1 MGIWDR
7 LSRTLGELSEEL
19 LPGELRDRL
28 DGARGLLDRGNAGA
42 ALAALD
48 LVLKE
53 QPEHATALYL
63 RGEALRVLGRHAEA
77 ERALG
82 AALAARPGLTE
93 ATAALGEVLLAKGDA
108 TGALIKLREALSSAG
123 GDAALLG
130 AIYRAMGA
138 AHLALGAP
146 DRALR
151 ELRKALAEDPA
162 APEIGPLLADALTRA
177 GALDEEARAPLERAL
192 RAAGD
197 KAPASVLLALGRLDR
212 DAALLERALAAA
224 PAAPPSRI
232 AGEALLALGELA
244 FVAGRH
250 EAAHQRL
257 EAAASHL
264 SDDPRVTTL
273 QAEVLVA
280 AGNPSAALGL
290 NERSFILR
298 ADVSER
304 ALRAALA
311 TGDPERIAPWATR
324 LLDAHPAAAPFAL
337 AARGFALLLARELD
351 AAARALDQAMAAGP
365 TALAHVG
372 LAVLARERGDLTSA
386 RRHVNIATGLDPREP
401 LVRGAAQAV
410 RAAELRLVPGASPA
424 QTLAAWVAREPHLT
438 ALAGDVAHLL
448 EAIERPLLVTV
459 MGEFSA
465 GKSTFVNAFLGASV
479 APTGITPTTA
489 TINILRLGRERAA
502 RIHYADDTT
511 RDVAW
516 ADVPR
521 TLSGLAAADAAR
533 IRHVDLFVPLEQL
546 ARVSI
551 VDTPGLNSIL
561 PEHEETA
568 RRFIK
573 EADAVLWLFTAGQA
587 GKASEREALTR
598 IQAEGKRVLGVLNKV
613 DQLDAAAVS
622 EVLLHLRNELGAGLE
637 DLVPLSA
644 RQALAA
650 RTAATPDAAAFD
662 ASGWTAL
669 DATLEAKFFS
679 RARELKAEATA
690 RRLGELVAAAKDK
703 LKAPSTAAM
712 RRAAALHAA
721 AELLRT
727 GTTTLLTRLAD
738 TERRRLAEGVATA
751 YRTAARELLELVRP
765 RRVPFGEHR
774 ATPAD
779 RDYLRGLLE
788 RALDRVLDD
797 ARDHVLVA
805 VDGLL
810 ANARGAVAQLDD
822 TAAATS
828 LTQAIDA
835 ARRAALAEGLEHA
848 RGFVR
853 GALRGG
859 GLDLF
864 FSRELPRAE
873 LTEDALTHALLRD
886 APAYELELL
895 APVRAAITA
904 ALSRLGD
911 DLRAHAERASIVS
924 QDLLMLDKALDH
936 LAPSVRNPP

>member
-19 LPGELRDRL
+19 LPGDLRDKL
-28 DGARGLLDRGNAGA
+28 DGARELLDRGNAGA

-48 LVLKE
+48 QVLKE

-82 AALAARPGLTE
+82 AALAARPALVE

-108 TGALIKLREALSSAG
+108 TGALVKLREALASAG

-151 ELRKALAEDPA
+151 ELRKALVEDPGA
-162 APEIGPLLADALTRA
+162 AEIGPLLADALTRS
-177 GALDEEARAPLERAL
+177 GALDEDARAPLERAL
-192 RAAGD
+192 RAAGE
-197 KAPASVLLALGRLDR
+197 KAPAAVLLALGRLDR
-212 DAALLERALAAA
+212 SEALLERALAAA
-224 PAAPPSRI
+224 PAAPPSAI
-232 AGEALLALGELA
+232 AGEALLALAELA
-244 FVAGRH
+244 HTQRKH

-257 EAAASHL
+257 ELAATHL
-264 SDDPRVTTL
+264 VDDPRVTSL
-273 QAEVLVA
+273 QAEVLAA
-280 AGNPSAALGL
+280 AGNPSAALNM
-290 NERSFILR
+290 NERSFMLG

-304 ALRAALA
+304 ALRVALA
-311 TGDPERIAPWATR
+311 TGEPERIGPWATR

-337 AARGFALLLARELD
+337 AARGFALLLAQELD
-351 AAARALDQAMAAGP
+351 AASRTLDQAMASGP

-372 LAVLARERGDLTSA
+372 LAALARERGDLAAA
-386 RRHVNIATGLDPREP
+386 RRHVNIAAGLDPRGP
-401 LVRGAAQAV
+401 LVAGATLAI
-410 RAAELRLVPGASPA
+410 RAAELRVPANTPPVH
-424 QTLAAWVAREPHLT
+424 TLAEWVAREPHLT

-465 GKSTFVNAFLGASV
+465 GKSTFVNAFLGAAV

-489 TINILRLGRERAA
+489 TINVLRLGRERAA
-502 RIHYADDTT
+502 RIHYVDDTT

-521 TLSGLAAADAAR
+521 TLSKLAADDAAK
-533 IRHVDLFVPLEQL
+533 IRQVDLFVPLESL
-546 ARVSI
+546 GRVSI

-587 GKASEREALTR
+587 GKASEREALTK

-613 DQLDAAAVS
+613 DQIDAAAVS

-650 RTAATPDAAAFD
+650 RTATTPDADALA

-669 DATLEAKFFS
+669 EATLEAKFFS

-690 RRLGELVAAAKDK
+690 RRLGELVTAAKQR
-703 LKAPSTAAM
+703 LQAPTLATA
-712 RRAAALHAA
+712 RRAAALWAA
-721 AELLRT
+721 AELIRT
-727 GTTTLLTRLAD
+727 GTTNLLTHLAE

-751 YRTAARELLELVRP
+751 YRAAARELLELVRP

-797 ARDHVLVA
+797 ARDRIVVS
-805 VDGLL
+805 VDALL
-810 ANARGAVAQLDD
+810 ASARGAVSELDD
-822 TAAATS
+822 ASAATA

-859 GLDLF
+859 GLDVF

-886 APAYELELL
+886 APAYDLELL
-895 APVRAAITA
+895 APVRAAISTA
-904 ALSRLGD
+904 LARLGD
-911 DLRAHAERASIVS
+911 HLRDAAERASIAGHEVAA
-924 QDLLMLDKALDH
+924 LDKALDR
-936 LAPSVRNPP
+936 LAPSVRNPS